1 MGECIVV
8 AQRFP
13 WTWRD
18 REKEITMNLAMNERT
33 VGFRDVD
40 RATESAQP
48 LARTVGV
55 TACRR
60 DGSPCTGAL

>member
-1 MGECIVV
+1 
-8 AQRFP
+8 
-13 WTWRD
+13 
-18 REKEITMNLAMNERT
+18 MNLAMNERT